1 MSDEKRTYEASAHL
15 RQSPRLQPRRPK
27 GKKQSQDLVLGT
39 DEEQPFEGNSMP
51 ISQDLIL
58 RLIKLLKES

>member
-15 RQSPRLQPRRPK
+15 NQSPRLQARRAK
-27 GKKQSQDLVLGT
+27 GKKLPPELALGAEN
-39 DEEQPFEGNSMP
+39 EELLEGNSIP

>member
-1 MSDEKRTYEASAHL
+1 MSDEKRTYDANAHL
-15 RQSPRLQPRRPK
+15 RQGLRLQPRRAK
-27 GKKQSQDLVLGT
+27 GKNSLPDPAPAGDPPELA
-39 DEEQPFEGNSMP
+39 EQIPLP